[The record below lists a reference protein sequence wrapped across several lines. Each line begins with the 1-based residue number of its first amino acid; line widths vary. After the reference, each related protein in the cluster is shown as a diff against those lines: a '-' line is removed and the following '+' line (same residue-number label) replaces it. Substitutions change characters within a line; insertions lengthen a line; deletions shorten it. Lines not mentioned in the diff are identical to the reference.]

1 MLNEYVIAK
10 YLRLSLEDGD
20 LDETKDE
27 SNSIQNQRKLLD
39 YNISKYPEFQGAKIL
54 EFVDDGYSGT
64 SFDRPGVQKLL
75 NAAKEGK
82 INCIIIKDFSRWGR
96 DYITV
101 SDYLEQIFPFLQIR
115 GHLGQ

>member
-64 SFDRPGVQKLL
+64 SFAGV
-75 NAAKEGK
+75 
-82 INCIIIKDFSRWGR
+82 R
-96 DYITV
+96 
-101 SDYLEQIFPFLQIR
+101 
-115 GHLGQ
+115 